1 MDPSNEVEIKLRFD
15 SPRTAVRE
23 IEKLGADLVEQR
35 AFEDNGVYD
44 LPSRA
49 LRMAGQL
56 LRLRTKGSSS
66 TLTFKSK
73 VPGHARH
80 KVYREHET
88 GVDDV
93 EQTHLLLTGLGY
105 SRWYRYQKYRTVY
118 RFDDVEIAI
127 DETPIGCFVEL
138 EGDPEAIDGLAA
150 RLGCTPE
157 RYILETYHELHE
169 AEAAARGVPAG
180 DLVFERDR

>member
-1 MDPSNEVEIKLRFD
+1 
-15 SPRTAVRE
+15 
-23 IEKLGADLVEQR
+23 
-35 AFEDNGVYD
+35 
-44 LPSRA
+44 
-49 LRMAGQL
+49 
-56 LRLRTKGSSS
+56 
-66 TLTFKSK
+66 
-73 VPGHARH
+73 
-80 KVYREHET
+80 
-88 GVDDV
+88 
-93 EQTHLLLTGLGY
+93 
-105 SRWYRYQKYRTVY
+105 VY